1 MRHERWIKDYGNHG
15 CNILYYYDISN
26 NVRPDRSA
34 YSYTHSNG
42 FRMSHILTPS
52 LALAV
57 ASILG
62 SVGLNMTEWKAL
74 LYCARVS
81 IALLLRMS

>member
-1 MRHERWIKDYGNHG
+1 MINDFEITDN
-15 CNILYYYDISN
+15 NNALYYRDISN
-26 NVRPDRSA
+26 NVSHNVLRLNRTVRIT
-34 YSYTHSNG
+34 YSNG

-74 LYCARVS
+74 LYCAKVS
-81 IALLLRMS
+81 IALLLRIS

>member
-1 MRHERWIKDYGNHG
+1 MI
-15 CNILYYYDISN
+15 N
-26 NVRPDRSA
+26 NSEITYRIITVFPIMFHTIEQHIP
-34 YSYTHSNG
+34 YSNG

-74 LYCARVS
+74 LYCASVS
-81 IALLLRMS
+81 MALLLRMS